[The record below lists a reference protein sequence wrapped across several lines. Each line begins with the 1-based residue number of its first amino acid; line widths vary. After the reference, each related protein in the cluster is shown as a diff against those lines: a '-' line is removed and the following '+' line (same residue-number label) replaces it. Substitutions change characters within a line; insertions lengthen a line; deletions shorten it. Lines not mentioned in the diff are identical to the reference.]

1 MNFVSAMMMAF
12 ALEAAP
18 VDFDTEI
25 VPILTKA
32 GCNAA
37 ACHGSAAGRG
47 GFKLSL
53 FGGDPAW
60 DYDEIVHRLEGR
72 RINPTSPESSLV
84 IAKPTEQ
91 MAHEGGTR
99 FEYDGPEAEVLAR
112 WIDDGAIRVRTRRLK
127 HFEITRHGSLV
138 ELNSE
143 LQLQVIATFD
153 DGTKRDVTH
162 LAVYASSD
170 AAALTATDT
179 GKLTVL
185 RRGRHHVVVR
195 FLTDVQT
202 VLVTVPLA
210 EALVD
215 LSKSPRNNWIDDEI
229 IATLD
234 ALHLAPS
241 PQAHD
246 ATLLRRISLHLTGRL
261 PQPDTVRDYLASND
275 PDKFT
280 KLVDR
285 LLDSPEFVEYWT
297 YRLGKL
303 LRIRP
308 QPTNLPATQAFYGW
322 VRQQLED
329 GVGWDQ
335 VATELLLAEGDT
347 HVNGPANFYLVAGD
361 ARAQA
366 EYASE
371 LLMGVRLS
379 CANCHN
385 HPLDRWTQDD
395 YHGLAAIFA
404 RIERGRQVRLVAG
417 GEVIHPVTGDA
428 AVARIPGERFLPTKA
443 DARRELAE
451 WLTSDSNPYFSRA
464 IANRIWKALMGRG
477 FVEPTDDL
485 RATNPATHPELLNR
499 LDREF
504 TANGYSFRHAIRT
517 IVNSAA
523 YARSSRATGDNAGD
537 RHFYSHALA
546 TPLEAEV
553 LADAIADVTA
563 VAEPYG
569 DQPLGTR
576 AIALFTPPESK
587 TLEIL
592 GRCDRVDSCEAGT
605 SSAVGLT
612 TKLHLLNGPLLNRR
626 LRDEEGRLSQLLR
639 SGASTERIIEDF
651 YVAALG
657 RIPRDN
663 EQRYWLGQL
672 EAGDSEARRL
682 ALEDFVWGLLNSQEF
697 LTNH

>member
-1 MNFVSAMMMAF
+1 MDFFAAMMIVLA
-12 ALEAAP
+12 AEAAP

-53 FGGDPAW
+53 FGGDAAW

-72 RINPTSPESSLV
+72 RINPTSPDSSLV
-84 IAKPTEQ
+84 IVKPTEQ
-91 MAHEGGTR
+91 TAHEGGTR
-99 FEYDGPEAEVLAR
+99 LEYEGPEAKLLAR
-112 WIDDGAIRVRTRRLK
+112 WIGEGAARARSRGLAQL
-127 HFEITRHGSLV
+127 EIAPRSALV
-138 ELNSE
+138 KLNDE
-143 LQLQVIATFD
+143 LQLQVLAMFD
-153 DGTKRDVTH
+153 DGTRRDVTQRAVYTSSDSAA
-162 LAVYASSD
+162 LAVA
-170 AAALTATDT
+170 DT

-195 FLTDVQT
+195 YLTEVQS
-202 VLVTVPLA
+202 VIVTSPRA
-210 EALVD
+210 GARVD
-215 LSKSPRNNWIDDEI
+215 LSKVPLNNWVDDEI
-229 IATLD
+229 NSTLHM
-234 ALHLAPS
+234 LNLAPS
-241 PQAHD
+241 PQADD
-246 ATLLRRISLHLTGRL
+246 ATLLRRVSLHLTGRL
-261 PQPDTVRDYLASND
+261 PHPDAVRDYLADTD
-275 PDKFT
+275 PDKFS

-297 YRLGKL
+297 YWLGKL

-308 QPTNLPATQAFYGW
+308 QPTNLPATKAFYGW
-322 VRQQLED
+322 VRKQWEQR
-329 GVGWDQ
+329 VGWDR
-335 VATELLLAEGDT
+335 VATALLLAEGDT

-404 RIERGRQVRLVAG
+404 RMERGREVRLTAR

-428 AVARIPGERFLPTKA
+428 AVARIPGEQFLAHEA
-443 DARRELAE
+443 DARRELAQ
-451 WLTSDSNPYFSRA
+451 WLTSDSNPYFARA
-464 IANRIWKALMGRG
+464 MVNRIWKALMGRG
-477 FVEPTDDL
+477 IVEPTDDL
-485 RATNPATHPELLNR
+485 RATNPATHPELLHR
-499 LDREF
+499 LANEF
-504 TANGYSFRHAIRT
+504 AANSYSFRHTLHT
-517 IVNSAA
+517 IVTSAA
-523 YARSSRATGDNAGD
+523 YARSSRATGDNEGD
-537 RHFYSHALA
+537 LHFYAHALA

-576 AIALFTPPESK
+576 AITLFTPPESEA
-587 TLEIL
+587 LEIL
-592 GRCDRVDSCEAGT
+592 GRCDRAAGCESGT
-605 SSAVGLT
+605 SSAVGLA

-626 LRDEEGRLSQLLR
+626 LRDEQGRLNQLLE
-639 SGASTERIIEDF
+639 SGAGTARIIEEF
-651 YVAALG
+651 YVSALG
-657 RIPRDN
+657 RFPGSDKRS
-663 EQRYWLGQL
+663 YWIEQL
-672 EAGDSEARRL
+672 ETGEAPLDRT
-682 ALEDFVWGLLNSQEF
+682 ALEDFVWGLLNSEEF

>member
-1 MNFVSAMMMAF
+1 MNSFT
-12 ALEAAP
+12 ALMLVVAVEAVP

-72 RINPTSPESSLV
+72 RINLTSPETSLV

-99 FEYDGPEAEVLAR
+99 FDYDAVEAVMLAR
-112 WIDDGAIRVRTRRLK
+112 WINDGAARVRARGLTK
-127 HFEITRHGSLV
+127 IDITPRSSLIK
-138 ELNSE
+138 LNDE
-143 LQLQVIATFD
+143 VQLQVIATFD
-153 DGTKRDVTH
+153 DGTQQDVTT
-162 LAVYASSD
+162 LSVYTSSD
-170 AAALTATDT
+170 PVVLAAADT

-185 RRGRHHVVVR
+185 RRGRQHVVVR

-202 VLVTVPLA
+202 VLVTAPLA
-210 EALVD
+210 DARAD
-215 LSKSPRNNWIDDEI
+215 LSKSARNNWVDEEI

-241 PQAHD
+241 PQADD
-246 ATLLRRISLHLTGRL
+246 ATLLRRVSLHLTGRL
-261 PQPDTVRDYLASND
+261 PRSDVVRNYLANND

-280 KLVDR
+280 KLVDQ

-297 YRLGKL
+297 YQLCKL

-308 QPTNLPATQAFYGW
+308 QPTNLPATEAFYGW
-322 VRQQLED
+322 VRQQLAD
-329 GVGWDQ
+329 GAGWDQ
-335 VATELLLAEGDT
+335 VASELLMAEGDT
-347 HVNGPANFYLVAGD
+347 HENGPANFYLVAGD

-404 RIERGRQVRLVAG
+404 RIERGRQVRVTSH
-417 GEVIHPVTGDA
+417 GEVIHPVTGEA
-428 AVARIPGERFLPTKA
+428 AAARIPGERFVMEGT

-451 WLTSDSNPYFSRA
+451 WLTDDSNPYFSRA
-464 IANRIWKALMGRG
+464 IVNRIWKALMGRG
-477 FVEPTDDL
+477 FVEPSDDL

-499 LDREF
+499 LADEF
-504 TANGYSFRHAIRT
+504 TTHDYSIRYAIRT

-523 YARSSRATGDNAGD
+523 YARSSRATSDNAGD
-537 RHFYSHALA
+537 LQFYSHALPTA
-546 TPLEAEV
+546 LEAEV
-553 LADAIADVTA
+553 LADAIADVSGI
-563 VAEPYG
+563 AEPYG
-569 DQPLGTR
+569 SQPLGTR
-576 AIALFTPPESK
+576 AIALYTPPES
-587 TLEIL
+587 
-592 GRCDRVDSCEAGT
+592 EA
-605 SSAVGLT
+605 
-612 TKLHLLNGPLLNRR
+612 
-626 LRDEEGRLSQLLR
+626 
-639 SGASTERIIEDF
+639 
-651 YVAALG
+651 
-657 RIPRDN
+657 
-663 EQRYWLGQL
+663 
-672 EAGDSEARRL
+672 
-682 ALEDFVWGLLNSQEF
+682 
-697 LTNH
+697 